1 MSGIELKNSESKKRK
16 QNFKL
21 LACLLC
27 SNLLLLLL
35 FSFFGNESEAKTSS
49 NENLQIFHPGHER
62 LKLNLIPHIAYSN
75 QDKEIPISI
84 YSKAKKLIIA
94 RAYLHLNSNEETSSD
109 LKNENNEQSFLVEIP
124 NDQLTKLIDHQDESL
139 SAYPVASIQ
148 KIASPAV
155 SQGES
160 YEISF

>member
-35 FSFFGNESEAKTSS
+35 FSFFGNKSEAKTSS
-49 NENLQIFHPGHER
+49 NENLQIFHAGYER
-62 LKLNLIPHIAYSN
+62 LKLKIITHIAYN
-75 QDKEIPISI
+75 NNDKEIPISL
-84 YSKAKKLIIA
+84 YSKTKKLIIA
-94 RAYLHLNSNEETSSD
+94 RAYLHLNTEEETSSD
-109 LKNENNEQSFLVEIP
+109 LKNENNEQIFLVEIP

-139 SAYPVASIQ
+139 SAYPVTSIQ
-148 KIASPAV
+148 KTISPAV
-155 SQGES
+155 SQGEN